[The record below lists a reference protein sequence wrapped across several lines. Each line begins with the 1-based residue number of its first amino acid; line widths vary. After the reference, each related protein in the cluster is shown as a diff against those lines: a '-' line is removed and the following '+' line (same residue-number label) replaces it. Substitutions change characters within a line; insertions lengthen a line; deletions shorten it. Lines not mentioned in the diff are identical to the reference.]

1 MYILTKPYP
10 KSKDF
15 KRKLLSAFMFGL
27 FVFLFLLIFQP
38 FGINVWQS
46 SYKVL
51 RLMGYGLITSSVLI
65 ANSIIIET
73 IFKSWFKE
81 EKWTVWKEILWTL
94 WTVLLIGTLNLL
106 YSNWQQMF
114 NLNWTSFLTFQW
126 ITLLI
131 GIFPVIT
138 VTLVSYSR
146 LQTKNFAEAQ
156 TLSKV
161 IDGDNNNQQ
170 GQDNMLVLVA
180 ENGRDQISMHEKD
193 LYVIVSADNYVAV
206 YYCLNGQIQMKLLR
220 NNIKNLEKSLK
231 LEPNLF
237 RCHRSYLVNLKKVI
251 HVSGN
256 SQGYK
261 LHFDRLELLVPVSR
275 SLNEI
280 IRKKISEIH
289 SIHPS

>member
-38 FGINVWQS
+38 FGINMWQS

-114 NLNWTSFLTFQW
+114 NLN
-126 ITLLI
+126 
-131 GIFPVIT
+131 
-138 VTLVSYSR
+138 
-146 LQTKNFAEAQ
+146 
-156 TLSKV
+156 
-161 IDGDNNNQQ
+161 
-170 GQDNMLVLVA
+170 
-180 ENGRDQISMHEKD
+180 
-193 LYVIVSADNYVAV
+193 
-206 YYCLNGQIQMKLLR
+206 
-220 NNIKNLEKSLK
+220 
-231 LEPNLF
+231 
-237 RCHRSYLVNLKKVI
+237 
-251 HVSGN
+251 
-256 SQGYK
+256 
-261 LHFDRLELLVPVSR
+261 
-275 SLNEI
+275 
-280 IRKKISEIH
+280 
-289 SIHPS
+289 